1 MLKLLDVLNLV
12 FVANDKKERNFLT
25 PIRTITDGNKKNNSK
40 EEEENYIPEKMK
52 KLISAGLEM
61 GSVMNKFA
69 NLVLNELREKT
80 EENSKLVQKCNEQEM
95 QCNHVSKELEKLQKF
110 CENYDITS
118 KMYLAKAR
126 ENTINNI
133 KNLFHKKENEF
144 KINMYKME
152 DEIKD
157 LTYLLNKNK
166 DYFLKYKEK
175 EEEVIASK
183 KQRDEYKYLYNK
195 EIHEKILLNASEKD
209 KEEELN
215 KKVNELEDI
224 IDELKEEIELN
235 KRKEIE
241 SNAKLSKIM
250 MILREKNE
258 NLLMFNEELEWYIR
272 EYNKKK
278 NELKVL
284 ENRVFKNNNE
294 NSKQMNEKT
303 EKKKEQKVEQKVEQ
317 KNEKE
322 KVEKK
327 DEDDKSKLIKK
338 EEDND
343 NIKKLN
349 LS

>member
-1 MLKLLDVLNLV
+1 
-12 FVANDKKERNFLT
+12 
-25 PIRTITDGNKKNNSK
+25 
-40 EEEENYIPEKMK
+40 
-52 KLISAGLEM
+52 
-61 GSVMNKFA
+61 
-69 NLVLNELREKT
+69 
-80 EENSKLVQKCNEQEM
+80 
-95 QCNHVSKELEKLQKF
+95 
-110 CENYDITS
+110 
-118 KMYLAKAR
+118 
-126 ENTINNI
+126 
-133 KNLFHKKENEF
+133 
-144 KINMYKME
+144 
-152 DEIKD
+152 
-157 LTYLLNKNK
+157 
-166 DYFLKYKEK
+166 
-175 EEEVIASK
+175 
-183 KQRDEYKYLYNK
+183 
-195 EIHEKILLNASEKD
+195 
-209 KEEELN
+209 
-215 KKVNELEDI
+215 
-224 IDELKEEIELN
+224 
-235 KRKEIE
+235 
-241 SNAKLSKIM
+241 